1 MVFVCVLVLPAYA
14 ADEIVRGNKSSGG
27 TAFQSGEII
36 KASEVNT
43 DFDTVYTKINGNIDT
58 GNLADGAVTSAKLAS
73 GALDLANVA
82 DEQNTTAELF
92 EHADGV
98 ADAGLSKYPDRNAG
112 TPNGLATTAAQEIYQ
127 IRKTLR
133 RIALGDSVVTGDGD
147 AGASG
152 TQAKAGAWF
161 DPPFRGPNLLF
172 NGDFELKETAATA
185 CPDGWTDIL
194 GGGAPTYSQQ
204 NQAVADGDG
213 KYLRIAADTAAEQ
226 GCSQTLTSLKASRN
240 YLVVARVKDFAGTCK
255 IETTGDDDTTDFPAI
270 DRSVVLK
277 LVTNDG
283 ATDSCEYD
291 HVGVYELNADP
302 IPAARRVVA
311 YESSTEAACD
321 VSSAAYTI
329 VSADNGDA
337 CDTELSVSVTIPSP
351 GCVVEVDGMFSG
363 LKSSGSGLCEAILQ
377 IHEDAGAVG
386 VAHAI
391 STMDE
396 AGGGT
401 VSWVNTA
408 PTVGATHAYTIGVR
422 SDCATGGQELH
433 QGGSFEGN
441 DLGSSLKVVMEC
453 GG

>member
-1 MVFVCVLVLPAYA
+1 MEMQAQAAPRPRPVL
-14 ADEIVRGNKSSGG
+14 
-27 TAFQSGEII
+27 
-36 KASEVNT
+36 
-43 DFDTVYTKINGNIDT
+43 
-58 GNLADGAVTSAKLAS
+58 
-73 GALDLANVA
+73 
-82 DEQNTTAELF
+82 
-92 EHADGV
+92 
-98 ADAGLSKYPDRNAG
+98 
-112 TPNGLATTAAQEIYQ
+112 
-127 IRKTLR
+127 
-133 RIALGDSVVTGDGD
+133 
-147 AGASG
+147 
-152 TQAKAGAWF
+152 
-161 DPPFRGPNLLF
+161 
-172 NGDFELKETAATA
+172 ELKETAATA

-270 DRSVVLK
+270 DRSVTGAAWETVSNIIVTDATPAAVVLK

-453 GG
+453 RNRGRVRS